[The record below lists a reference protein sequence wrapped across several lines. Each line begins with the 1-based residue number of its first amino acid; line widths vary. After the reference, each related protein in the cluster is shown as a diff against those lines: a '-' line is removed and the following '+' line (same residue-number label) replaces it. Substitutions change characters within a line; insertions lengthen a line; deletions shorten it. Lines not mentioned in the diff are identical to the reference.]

1 MIAAKNGT
9 RAVGRRNKR
18 EQPKSAACRQVTH
31 QRRQSVL
38 SPKILAER
46 MAAFKEQMNRTNDRK
61 VVVSGQAAPNRL
73 RAKADVQAEE
83 KQDGRFR

>member
-1 MIAAKNGT
+1 
-9 RAVGRRNKR
+9 
-18 EQPKSAACRQVTH
+18 
-31 QRRQSVL
+31 
-38 SPKILAER
+38 